1 MKRDFE
7 LRGASRRDFVKGVL
21 TASAAL
27 GLGPT
32 RALELLDEFG
42 GSALAQSAN
51 LSRRSVNIVAGT
63 GSLSWFTLLWPIPQ
77 VIKGFNS
84 TFAYDDPAKA
94 ILAAQTAGQFEG
106 RSLYSRAVNGKA
118 LWSSYGEKKLV
129 SALMCGS
136 ANAHES
142 APSVANNTNTIP
154 DGNGGTIGLFAGSAA
169 LQGTLKALVPA
180 IGMKF
185 QGTDMPY
192 GRAPGAPSVASVVD
206 PNAMIGL
213 FSSAASRLTTR
224 LLQPSNQALYGQYY
238 KALLG
243 LTRTANR
250 QTFQKG
256 YSDSRV
262 AADLLA
268 KNLGDLLKPLPG
280 QVNTWCGGAAPVNE
294 KVDFMAQALIVT
306 ANAFKLG
313 LCAQV
318 NFPVFND
325 DPHPAFANL
334 ATTSKIADQLVYIF
348 EAFMADQALAN
359 DPVYPGKKLSDSVVI
374 TVHGDTPK
382 DGFIASAWPDS
393 TKGGHNV
400 IYVMSQGRVKPGWF
414 GDVQPTGKTN
424 FDPLTG
430 KLNPAMTGAAAD
442 KLVLDA
448 SLSAILYAV
457 SDANDRAV
465 RDFTTAANYTGMVN
479 PLISS

>member
-1 MKRDFE
+1 
-7 LRGASRRDFVKGVL
+7 
-21 TASAAL
+21 
-27 GLGPT
+27 
-32 RALELLDEFG
+32 LDDVG

-51 LSRRSVNIVAGT
+51 LTRRSVNIVAGT
-63 GSLSWFTLLWPIPQ
+63 GALSWFTLLWPIPQ
-77 VIKGFNS
+77 VIKGF
-84 TFAYDDPAKA
+84 TPAFAYDDPTKA
-94 ILAAQTAGQFEG
+94 MLSPQSAGQFEG
-106 RSLYSRAVNGKA
+106 RSLYTRAVNGKQ

-129 SALMCGS
+129 SALMCGT

-154 DGNGGTIGLFAGSAA
+154 DGNGGTIGLFAASAA

-185 QGTDMPY
+185 NGTTDMPF
-192 GRAPGAPSVASVVD
+192 GRAPGAPGVASVVD
-206 PNAMIGL
+206 ANAMIGL
-213 FSSAASRLTTR
+213 FSSAASRLAAR
-224 LLQPSNQALYGQYY
+224 LLQPGNQALYGQYY

-243 LTRTANR
+243 LTRTADR
-250 QTFQKG
+250 LTFQKG

-268 KNLGDLLKPLPG
+268 KNLGDQLKPTAG
-280 QVNTWCGGAAPVNE
+280 QVNTWCGGAAPINE

-306 ANAFKLG
+306 SNAFKLG

-325 DPHPAFANL
+325 DPHGAFATIP
-334 ATTSKIADQLVYIF
+334 TTSKTADQLVNIL
-348 EAFMADQALAN
+348 EAFMADQAAAN

-382 DGFIASAWPDS
+382 DGFVASGWPDG

-400 IYVMSQGRVKPGWF
+400 IYCMSQGRIKPGWF

-424 FDPLTG
+424 FDPSTG
-430 KLNPAMTGAAAD
+430 KLNGTIPD
-442 KLVLDA
+442 KMCLDA
-448 SLSAILYAV
+448 ALSAILFAV